1 MAKTKE
7 RKTKKAAR
15 PPAAKGVDTQE
26 KTTKLARVIAILQQP
41 GGATIEAI
49 AESTGWQAHSVR
61 GVLSGTIKK
70 KLGHTVKSERRHNGE
85 RVYSI
90 A

>member
-1 MAKTKE
+1 MAKTQKAKRAAQPAS
-7 RKTKKAAR
+7 RK
-15 PPAAKGVDTQE
+15 PASTLE
-26 KTTKLARVIAILQQP
+26 KTTKLARVIAMLQQP

-49 AESTGWQAHSVR
+49 ASSTGWQAHSVR

-70 KLGHTVKSERRHNGE
+70 KLGMVVKSEKRGDGE
-85 RVYSI
+85 RVYSV

>member
-1 MAKTKE
+1 MAKTREKA
-7 RKTKKAAR
+7 KKAV
-15 PPAAKGVDTQE
+15 PPPSRKAASTQE
-26 KTTKLARVIAILQQP
+26 KTTKLARVIAMLQQP

-61 GVLSGTIKK
+61 GILSGTIKK
-70 KLGHTVKSERRHNGE
+70 KLGMVVKSEKRGDGE
-85 RVYSI
+85 RIYSI